1 MGCYFMVNN
10 NEEMRNI
17 ISAYEIVRN
26 KINNEKRLL
35 ENVDFRL
42 KQNPSDQM
50 WQSIKG
56 EHVLRLKGTEA
67 ELGML
72 EQQMRELKKKS
83 GDSEWHEFLTN
94 IGFVIAKTERIEHVA
109 NNLSDEF
116 DLKKAIDNTSN
127 RILAIQEELVV
138 ANEQKDE
145 DTKILLEA
153 QLQFYKEDMK
163 QHFWGEE
170 RLKQILT
177 DEAPSR

>member
-1 MGCYFMVNN
+1 MIYYDEEIKKMVDT
-10 NEEMRNI
+10 
-17 ISAYEIVRN
+17 YEIVRN
-26 KINNEKRLL
+26 KINYENRLL
-35 ENVDFRL
+35 ENADFRL
-42 KQNPSDQM
+42 KQNPNDQT
-50 WQSIKG
+50 WQIIKT
-56 EHVLRLKGTEA
+56 EHTERLKGAES

-83 GDSEWHEFLTN
+83 GDPEWHEFLAN
-94 IGFVIAKTERIEHVA
+94 IGYVIAKTERIGHVCD
-109 NNLSDEF
+109 NLYDEF

-127 RILAIQEELVV
+127 RILAIQEELAV

-153 QLQFYKEDMK
+153 QLQYYKEDMK

>member
-1 MGCYFMVNN
+1 MIYY
-10 NEEMRNI
+10 NEEIKKMVDT
-17 ISAYEIVRN
+17 YEIVRN
-26 KINNEKRLL
+26 KINYENRLL
-35 ENVDFRL
+35 ENADFRL
-42 KQNPSDQM
+42 KQNPNDQT
-50 WQSIKG
+50 WQIIKT
-56 EHVLRLKGTEA
+56 EHTERLKRAES

-83 GDSEWHEFLTN
+83 GDPEWHEFLAN
-94 IGFVIAKTERIEHVA
+94 IGYVIAKTERIGHVCD
-109 NNLSDEF
+109 NLYDEF

-145 DTKILLEA
+145 DTQILLEA
-153 QLQFYKEDMK
+153 QLQYYKEDMK